1 MKFAKLVDARKA
13 IWERLLASLK
23 HDLDLGVLYDFDCE
37 DEADEKLMEKAIDQ
51 VKASLQ
57 RRVRNGDIR

>member
-13 IWERLLASLK
+13 IWERLLAALK
-23 HDLDLGVLYDFDCE
+23 DDFGGRLYDFDCE
-37 DEADEKLMEKAIDQ
+37 DEADENLMKKAVEQI
-51 VKASLQ
+51 KASLQ